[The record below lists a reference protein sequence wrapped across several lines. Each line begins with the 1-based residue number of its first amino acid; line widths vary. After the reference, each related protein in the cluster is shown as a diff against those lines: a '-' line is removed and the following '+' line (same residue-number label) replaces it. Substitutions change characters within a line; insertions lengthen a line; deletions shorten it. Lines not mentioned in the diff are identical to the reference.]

1 LTRLRFGINRAKKLA
16 DIGFGWTEHGG
27 ALSPAAAA
35 GAGWEADGTRAAAR
49 PVLMGIVHE
58 DSVVIGTIVLLT
70 LTPVT

>member
-1 LTRLRFGINRAKKLA
+1 
-16 DIGFGWTEHGG
+16 
-27 ALSPAAAA
+27 LSPAAAA